1 MLSVAATVTR
11 SQAHCRFPGCGTP
24 LPARTPGQRG
34 APRRYCDNPD
44 HTPQKALRLLRSA
57 GAGAEVAVQHP
68 SPHPVTDGAHALAGL
83 LDRYSRLREELAA
96 LGDDVA
102 DLLAR
107 LTDPTAVVREID
119 EIQRR
124 ADHRIALA
132 EQACA
137 ATEQAQSE
145 MAGRMAC
152 AVETEKLA
160 LTTAREARAL
170 AEEASRRSQEV
181 EADAAVRIAAAERER
196 EQAYQDAE
204 IKVAG
209 IRADL
214 EVARLVRALVEA
226 ERDSLRT
233 VNHALVTE
241 NASLREALDAER
253 AEHRRR
259 IEHRDV
265 EYGRAITAAHV
276 LASRTARE
284 HRAQLDDVIDR
295 FTEVLGARGEAASV
309 RKGPDGLAESPP

>member
-1 MLSVAATVTR
+1 MLSAVATATR
-11 SQAHCRFPGCGTP
+11 SQGHCQFPGCGMP

-44 HTPQKALRLLRSA
+44 HTAQKALRLLRSA
-57 GAGAEVAVQHP
+57 GAEVAVRHT
-68 SPHPVTDGAHALAGL
+68 SPPRVADGVHALAGL
-83 LDRYSRLREELAA
+83 LDHYRQLREELAA
-96 LGDDVA
+96 IGDVVA

-107 LTDPTAVVREID
+107 LTDPTAVVGEIA

-137 ATEQAQSE
+137 EAEQARAE
-145 MAGRMAC
+145 MAETVAH
-152 AVETEKLA
+152 AVEVERLA
-160 LTTAREARAL
+160 LDTAREARAL
-170 AEEASRRSQEV
+170 AKNAAQRSNEAESS
-181 EADAAVRIAAAERER
+181 AAARIAAAERER
-196 EQAYQDAE
+196 EQACQDAE
-204 IKVAG
+204 IEVTG
-209 IRADL
+209 MRADL
-214 EVARLVRALVEA
+214 EATRLARARVQA
-226 ERDSLRT
+226 ERDSLQT

-241 NASLREALDAER
+241 NISLREALDGER

-284 HRAQLDDVIDR
+284 HRTHLDDVIDR
-295 FTEVLGARGEAASV
+295 FTEVLGARGEAASA
-309 RKGPDGLAESPP
+309 RQGADGRTESPP

>member
-1 MLSVAATVTR
+1 MLSAVATATR
-11 SQAHCRFPGCGTP
+11 SQGHCQFPGCGTP

-57 GAGAEVAVQHP
+57 GAEVAVQHP
-68 SPHPVTDGAHALAGL
+68 SPHPVTDGAHTLSGL
-83 LDRYSRLREELAA
+83 LDRYSHLREELAA
-96 LGDDVA
+96 IGNEAD

-137 ATEQAQSE
+137 EAEHAYTA
-145 MAGRMAC
+145 MAERVAH
-152 AVETEKLA
+152 AVEAEGHA
-160 LTTAREARAL
+160 LTAAREARVL
-170 AEEASRRSQEV
+170 AEEASQRSSAV
-181 EADAAVRIAAAERER
+181 EHDAVARIAAAEHER
-196 EQAYQDAE
+196 DQAQENAE
-204 IKVAG
+204 SEVAG
-209 IRADL
+209 IRAGL
-214 EVARLVRALVEA
+214 EAARLARAHAEA
-226 ERDSLRT
+226 ERDSIRAE
-233 VNHALVTE
+233 NHALATE
-241 NASLREALDAER
+241 NASLREILDAER

-284 HRAQLDDVIDR
+284 HRAQLNDVIDR
-295 FTEVLGARGEAASV
+295 VIEALRTRGGAASSHW
-309 RKGPDGLAESPP
+309 GAADDTDSPP